1 MPLFIWKPSYQLG
14 VPELDNDHRHLVG
27 LVNELYEA
35 MKVGHGYELIN
46 ALIDQLLAY
55 ADQHFAN
62 EEGFMRACGY
72 PYIEA
77 HIREHQEFREKIGEM
92 DRERRAGELLPSA
105 ELMDFLC
112 TWLRTHVFESDKDL
126 GVFIKKQVRE

>member
-1 MPLFIWKPSYQLG
+1 MPLFIWKPSYQLDI
-14 VPELDNDHRHLVG
+14 PELDNDHRHLIG
-27 LVNELYEA
+27 LVNELFEA
-35 MKVGHGYELIN
+35 MKEGHGYELIN
-46 ALIDQLLAY
+46 SLIDQLLEY
-55 ADQHFAN
+55 TDKHFAN
-62 EEGFMRACGY
+62 EEGFMRACNY

-77 HIREHQEFREKIGEM
+77 HIREHREFREKVGEM

-126 GVFIKKQVRE
+126 GAFIKTRAVK